1 MKSEHRH
8 ELQTNEL
15 GKFAEKLAIFIDV
28 HGNRL
33 MVGVCLACIPLAAI
47 IYWYRTTTNNEA
59 AAWRDFAAAVSN
71 NKPEDFFEVWETHK
85 SSPVG
90 LWARVHEGESRLT
103 LGVETMFRNVETGL
117 EELKKAKTAFQSIA
131 DDRKAPQEVRERA
144 LIGLGRA
151 LESMSDGNSA
161 EALKAYETLVKDYP
175 DSIYKKD
182 AEARIAALSKP
193 DSQDFY
199 AWFAKYPRPKVEEKR
214 PRDKITGDD
223 SESVT
228 QEMLDKLNET
238 VKGLGGKKPA
248 EKDEG
253 STPDTETD
261 KPDADKSDT
270 KSEPVP
276 DSVPEPESK
285 SP

>member
-33 MVGVCLACIPLAAI
+33 MIGVCLACLPLAGL

-71 NKPEDFFEVWETHK
+71 NKADDFLEVWETHK

-103 LGVETMFRNVETGL
+103 LGVETMFRNVEAGL
-117 EELKKAKTAFQSIA
+117 VELNKAKTAFQSVV

-144 LIGLGRA
+144 IIGLGRA
-151 LESMSDGNSA
+151 LESMSDGN
-161 EALKAYETLVKDYP
+161 EADAVKAYELLVNDYP
-175 DSIYKKD
+175 NSIYKED
-182 AEARIAALSKP
+182 AAARITALKRP
-193 DSQDFY
+193 GSQDFY
-199 AWFAKYPRPKVEEKR
+199 AWFAKYPRPKIEEKR

-223 SESVT
+223 SESLT

-238 VKGLGGKKPA
+238 VKGFGKKPA
-248 EKDEG
+248 KKDAEAPAE
-253 STPDTETD
+253 SESD
-261 KPDADKSDT
+261 KPDADQGDG
-270 KSEPVP
+270 KSEPKP